1 MVHFFID
8 RPIFAAV
15 IALLIVLAGGICAFF
30 LPIALY
36 PDIVPPQVQVK
47 TTYTGAGAEV
57 VADTVT
63 TPIEQKVNGVK
74 GMIYMSS
81 SSTDYGVSQI
91 NVSFDV
97 GYSQDIAAVDVQ
109 NKVELAKPTLPA
121 EVKQYGVEIKK
132 TSTNMVC
139 AVTLVAPEGDYDGT
153 FLDNYAEINVVDVLR
168 RIRGVSDVNLFGGK
182 YAMRIWLD
190 PDRMAEQG
198 TTPGDVIEAIQN
210 ENVQAAAGK
219 IGAAPVPEGQRFEYP
234 VQAKGRLSS
243 VAEFE
248 NIVVLGRP
256 DGTVVRVADVA
267 RVELGTETY
276 EMSSYLDGKPAA
288 TVGIYQLSDANSLDI
303 LAQVEGEMERL
314 KQAFPEG
321 IDYKIAYDT
330 TAYVSENIAEV
341 QSTLLEAS
349 GLAVLVVFVFLQGWR
364 PTLIPLVTIPVSLIG
379 TLAIML
385 AFGFSINTLT
395 LFGLVLAIG
404 TVVDDAIVVVENVQR
419 QLAEGKGARQAV
431 RDAMDEVAGP
441 IVATSLVLA
450 AVFVPV
456 AFIPGL
462 TGRLYNQFALA
473 IVFAVLI
480 STVNAL
486 TLSPALAR
494 ILMAGH
500 RESKFILFRWF
511 NQGLSRAETGYQRFL
526 GGSTRRWW
534 ITGLVAAA
542 LLVPLAYLFAARPKG
557 FIPVEDQGYFFISL
571 QAPDGTTREPT
582 QAISRRISK
591 MAEELPGVRNV
602 LLIDGY
608 NIVTAV
614 NQPNVATLFVILDH
628 WSERQAANLRAP
640 ALVNQ
645 MRMRLRKDIREA
657 TAVVAQPP
665 SIPGLGTTGGF
676 EFQLEDRQSKGV
688 DTLAMVAQEL
698 FLPEA
703 RKRPELTGLF
713 TSYSANVPHLFFDLD
728 RTKARTLNVPVADV
742 FNTLQTNL
750 GGFYVNDFNLYG
762 KVFKVMVQAEGD
774 RRTKPQDILTLR
786 VRSRDGNM
794 VPLSALG
801 EVSSIVAPSDVPHY
815 NLYLS
820 AKIVGEAAPGYSS
833 GQAVQAMQEVAAQV
847 LPEGF
852 GYEWTGSTYQQLL
865 TGNMVIYIFGLSI
878 LCVFLFLCAQYES
891 WSLPLVILLA
901 VPLAMLG
908 AILALAISNKSL
920 DVFGQIGLVMLVGLQ
935 AKSAILVVEFAKNLR
950 EQGRS
955 AAEAAVE
962 AARLRLRAIL
972 MTALTCVVGY
982 IPLVTASGA
991 GAASRQSLGTVVI
1004 GGMLLG
1010 TVLLLLIVPV
1020 FFVIADKLFNRQGA
1034 KPPEAAKAPVGP

>member
-15 IALLIVLAGGICAFF
+15 IALLIVMAGGICAFI
-30 LPIALY
+30 LPVSLY

-139 AVTLVAPEGDYDGT
+139 AVTLVSPDGTYDGT
-153 FLDNYAEINVVDVLR
+153 FLDNYAEINVVDSLK
-168 RIRGVSDVNLFGGK
+168 RIRGVSDVSLFGGK

-198 TTPGDVIEAIQN
+198 TSPSDVIDAIKN

-219 IGAAPVPEGQRFEYP
+219 IGAAPVPAGQQFEYP
-234 VQAKGRLSS
+234 VQAKGRLAT
-243 VAEFE
+243 VEEFG

-256 DGTVVRVADVA
+256 DGTVVRVSDVA
-267 RVELGTETY
+267 RVELGTENY

-288 TVGIYQLSDANSLDI
+288 TVGVYQLSDANSLEI
-303 LAQVEGEMERL
+303 LAQVREEMDRL
-314 KQAFPEG
+314 KTAFPEG
-321 IDYKIAYDT
+321 VDYAVAYDT
-330 TAYVSENIAEV
+330 TAYVAENIAEV
-341 QSTLLEAS
+341 QSTLLQAS

-419 QLAEGKGARQAV
+419 QLSEGKGARQAV
-431 RDAMDEVAGP
+431 RDAMDQVTGP
-441 IVATSLVLA
+441 IIATSLVLA

-473 IVFAVLI
+473 IVFAVII
-480 STVNAL
+480 STINAL
-486 TLSPALAR
+486 SLSPALAR
-494 ILMAGH
+494 ILMAKH
-500 RESKFILFRWF
+500 HESNFVLFRWF
-511 NQGLSRAETGYQRFL
+511 NLGLSRAESAYQALL
-526 GGSTRRWW
+526 GSSTRRWW
-534 ITGLVAAA
+534 VTTLVAAA
-542 LLVPLAYLFAARPKG
+542 LLLPLGYLFAARPKG
-557 FIPVEDQGYFFISL
+557 FIPVEDQGYFFVSL

-582 QAISRRISK
+582 QKISRRVSQF
-591 MAEELPGVRNV
+591 AEKLPGVRNV

-614 NQPNVATLFVILDH
+614 NQPNVATLFVILEP
-628 WSERQAANLRAP
+628 WSERRAATLRAP
-640 ALVNQ
+640 ALVSQ
-645 MRMRLRKDIREA
+645 MRGILRKEIREA

-676 EFQLEDRQSKGV
+676 EFQLEDRQAKGV
-688 DTLAMVAQEL
+688 KTLALVANDL

-713 TSYSANVPHLFFDLD
+713 TSYSANVPHLYYDLD

-742 FNTLQTNL
+742 FSTLQTNL
-750 GGFYVNDFNLYG
+750 GGYYVNDFNLYG
-762 KVFKVMVQAEGD
+762 KVFKVMVQAEGE
-774 RRTKPQDILTLR
+774 RRTKPEDILTLK
-786 VRSRDGNM
+786 VRSSDGRM
-794 VPLSALG
+794 IPLSALG
-801 EVSSIVAPSDVPHY
+801 DVRNIVAPSDVPHY

-833 GQAVQAMQEVAAQV
+833 GQAVAAMEQVADQV
-847 LPEGF
+847 LPTGF
-852 GYEWTGSTYQQLL
+852 GYEWTGTTYQQLL
-865 TGNMVIYIFGLSI
+865 TGNMTIYIFGMSI
-878 LCVFLFLCAQYES
+878 VCVFLFLCAQYES
-891 WSLPLVILLA
+891 WSLPMIILLA

-908 AILALAISNKSL
+908 AILALTLTNKSL

-950 EQGRS
+950 DEGKS
-955 AAEAAVE
+955 AAQAAVE

-972 MTALTCVVGY
+972 MTALTCIVGY

-1004 GGMLLG
+1004 GGMMVG

-1020 FFVIADKLFNRQGA
+1020 FFVVADMLFNRNPT
-1034 KPPEAAKAPVGP
+1034 PPRDSA